1 MTEEQLQ
8 AWRQVVKKA
17 QTDAD
22 YCRQQ
27 IKLLRAKGT
36 LGNVMLRHL
45 QDYRERLARYEAILA
60 VDGIVQ
66 RLRQLEEEP
75 ISE

>member
-1 MTEEQLQ
+1 VNEEQLA

-27 IKLLRAKGT
+27 IKLLRAKAANG
-36 LGNVMLRHL
+36 GIMLKHL
-45 QDYRERLARYEAILA
+45 REFQERLARYEAILA
-60 VDGIVQ
+60 VDDIVQ

-75 ISE
+75 LPE